1 MQQHTSLPD
10 SLTINSATSEGEEN
24 AQTTHARICSKEGL
38 LCHFPSPSPKGGSE
52 FLELNRR
59 PSFLSCYN
67 HTDAANDRGTAGMI
81 TFLPLSVPYATAVA
95 ADGGAAAGGSDK
107 SVRTKLE
114 DDATEQEHPRALAY
128 LLQMDDVR
136 VLIDCGSTEDFLFH
150 GAASSDA
157 IKEEGQSSSSPQN
170 EQQPESSSM
179 AQQRQASDL
188 DLDHLKAAPLDT
200 LLRQLAPSIDLV
212 LLSHSSLDH
221 LGLYAYAHAKLGLRC
236 PVYATMPVQ
245 SMGKLT
251 VLEAIQTW
259 RSEIDTEKES
269 TSGSSTRR
277 CLATPDQVEEAF
289 EQIKTVRY
297 MQPTHLEG
305 KCASLTLTAYNAGHS
320 LGGAVWKLRSP
331 TSGTVV
337 IALDWNHNRER
348 HLDGTVLLSS
358 STAAP
363 GTPGSGS
370 GSDAVRRPDLLI
382 TEIERGLVVNTRRK
396 DRDAAL
402 IDLVHT
408 TIQAGNSLLFPID
421 ASARLLELMV
431 LLDQHWAYAYPHARF
446 PLCLI
451 SRTGKEVIERSRT
464 YMEWMT
470 REWATKAN
478 ELIEADKDRQKPT
491 RGGSAN
497 NRTAA
502 ASSPLDFKYVR
513 VFSSLA
519 AMDEAIPHDQAK
531 VVLAVPPS
539 MTHGPSRKL
548 LARFA
553 QNPNDVVVLISRGEP
568 GSLCRELWE
577 AWRESQS
584 KGFSWTQGKLGQTIT
599 PKNATLRFEL
609 KSKVPLEGEELRA
622 HLEAE
627 QAERDRL
634 AQQRALLAR
643 SRRRL
648 EADQDD
654 SSDSDSDSA
663 AGDDENVYDVA
674 PGATEPGG
682 GGVIRKRPFGVAFSD
697 DLTTANATASSADAV
712 SFDIYL
718 KGNAARATSFFG
730 SSTTDEGPYG
740 LGVRYRLFPA
750 IERKRLIDGF
760 GEVTDIGRWL
770 SRRRALEAAESAAAD
785 PLSGRAALT
794 AEAERKKQAAE
805 EERAAAAIPSK
816 FVVEQ
821 VRVKLACK
829 VAFIE
834 MMGLND
840 GRALKTLIPQLHA
853 RRLIMVNGGA
863 RTNEDMVR
871 VLGAIKSV
879 TSDVFVP
886 GLMESVRIGQV
897 TNSYTVQLG
906 EGLLAGLQLSRFEEF
921 EVAHVR
927 AWVRSGAAEG
937 AAVLDAA
944 ETVEEAEG
952 VAEKLVES
960 RILRKPTSIATTS
973 LDSPQTDVQG
983 TLYIGDLKL
992 STLKTTLSHA
1002 HRLSA
1007 DFAGEGML
1015 VAAPAGNGMNGAEA
1029 VTIQKT
1035 AKGRIVIEGNVGKNF
1050 RGVRDAVYGLHARV
1064 DGLQH
1069 DKQAEKPGQEA
1080 TVQESSL
1087 EEGPHKQRWDAGEAL
1102 E

>member
-1 MQQHTSLPD
+1 
-10 SLTINSATSEGEEN
+10 
-24 AQTTHARICSKEGL
+24 
-38 LCHFPSPSPKGGSE
+38 
-52 FLELNRR
+52 
-59 PSFLSCYN
+59 
-67 HTDAANDRGTAGMI
+67 MI
-81 TFLPLSVPYATAVA
+81 TFVPLSVPYAATTAA
-95 ADGGAAAGGSDK
+95 AAAAGESEK

-114 DDATEQEHPRALAY
+114 SDAASTEEQEHPRALAY

-136 VLIDCGSTEDFLFH
+136 VLIDCGSPEDFFFH
-150 GAASSDA
+150 GPAHSDDDA
-157 IKEEGQSSSSPQN
+157 DKDADSSS
-170 EQQPESSSM
+170 QQPESSSM
-179 AQQRQASDL
+179 AQQRQASVL

-200 LLRQLAPSIDLV
+200 LLRKLASTIDLV

-236 PVYATMPVQ
+236 QVYATMPVQ

-259 RSEIDTEKES
+259 RSEVDIEKE
-269 TSGSSTRR
+269 TTNGSTRR
-277 CLATPDQVEEAF
+277 CLATADEVEEAF
-289 EQIKTVRY
+289 EEIKTVRY

-320 LGGAVWKLRSP
+320 LGGAVWKIRSP

-348 HLDGTVLLSS
+348 HLDGTILLSS
-358 STAAP
+358 SAAAP
-363 GTPGSGS
+363 GAPGAAS

-408 TIQAGNSLLFPID
+408 TIQAGHSLLFPID

-470 REWATKAN
+470 REWATKAG
-478 ELIEADKDRQKPT
+478 ETIEADKQPQQHNRSGP
-491 RGGSAN
+491 RGGGAH
-497 NRTAA
+497 RPAA

-513 VFSSLA
+513 VFPSLQ

-539 MTHGPSRKL
+539 MTHGPSRRL

-568 GSLCRELWE
+568 GSLCRELWN
-577 AWRESQS
+577 AWNGHQS
-584 KGFSWTQGKLGQTIT
+584 KGFSWALGKLGQTVI
-599 PKNATLRFEL
+599 PANASLRFEL

-648 EADQDD
+648 EADEDD
-654 SSDSDSDSA
+654 SSDSDES
-663 AGDDENVYDVA
+663 GDEGGENEDVYDVA
-674 PGATEPGG
+674 AGAGEPGG
-682 GGVIRKRPFGVAFSD
+682 EVMRKRPFGVAFSEA
-697 DLTTANATASSADAV
+697 ANGAGAGAAGRGQAGGADTNHL

-718 KGNAARATSFFG
+718 KGNASRATSFFG
-730 SSTTDEGPYG
+730 SKAGQEGPFG

-750 IERKRLIDGF
+750 IERKRLVDGF
-760 GEVTDIGRWL
+760 GEVTDVARWL
-770 SRRRALEAAESAAAD
+770 SRRRALEAAQSAAAD
-785 PLSGRAALT
+785 PLSESAALS
-794 AEAERKKQAAE
+794 AEAKRKALAAE

-816 FVVEQ
+816 YITESVDVQ
-821 VRVKLACK
+821 LACR

-834 MMGLND
+834 MSGLND
-840 GRALKTLIPQLHA
+840 GRALKTLIPQLHP
-853 RRLIMVNGGA
+853 RRLVMVNGDA
-863 RTNEDMVR
+863 STNDDMLR
-871 VLGAIKSV
+871 VLGAIK
-879 TSDVFVP
+879 TLTRDVFAAEW
-886 GLMESVRIGQV
+886 MERVRIGQV
-897 TNSYTVQLG
+897 TNAYTVQLG
-906 EGLLAGLQLSRFEEF
+906 ERLLGGLEMSRFEEF

-927 AWVRSGAAEG
+927 AVIRRR
-937 AAVLDAA
+937 
-944 ETVEEAEG
+944 VE
-952 VAEKLVES
+952 
-960 RILRKPTSIATTS
+960 
-973 LDSPQTDVQG
+973 
-983 TLYIGDLKL
+983 
-992 STLKTTLSHA
+992 
-1002 HRLSA
+1002 
-1007 DFAGEGML
+1007 
-1015 VAAPAGNGMNGAEA
+1015 
-1029 VTIQKT
+1029 
-1035 AKGRIVIEGNVGKNF
+1035 
-1050 RGVRDAVYGLHARV
+1050 
-1064 DGLQH
+1064 DG
-1069 DKQAEKPGQEA
+1069 GGG
-1080 TVQESSL
+1080 
-1087 EEGPHKQRWDAGEAL
+1087 EEG
-1102 E
+1102 

>member
-1 MQQHTSLPD
+1 
-10 SLTINSATSEGEEN
+10 
-24 AQTTHARICSKEGL
+24 
-38 LCHFPSPSPKGGSE
+38 
-52 FLELNRR
+52 
-59 PSFLSCYN
+59 
-67 HTDAANDRGTAGMI
+67 MI
-81 TFLPLSVPYATAVA
+81 TFVPLSVPYAAANATAA
-95 ADGGAAAGGSDK
+95 TAAAAGASEK

-114 DDATEQEHPRALAY
+114 SDSAATTEEQEHPRALAY

-136 VLIDCGSTEDFLFH
+136 VLIDCGSAEDFLFH
-150 GAASSDA
+150 GSAQADDDDNAAAANDA
-157 IKEEGQSSSSPQN
+157 ESSSQ
-170 EQQPESSSM
+170 QQPESSSM

-188 DLDHLKAAPLDT
+188 DLNHLKAAPLDA
-200 LLRQLAPSIDLV
+200 LLRQLAPTIDLV

-236 PVYATMPVQ
+236 QVYATMPVQ

-259 RSEIDTEKES
+259 RSEVDIEREAP
-269 TSGSSTRR
+269 SGLARR

-320 LGGAVWKLRSP
+320 LGGAVWKIRSP

-348 HLDGTVLLSS
+348 HLDGTILLSS
-358 STAAP
+358 SAAAP
-363 GTPGSGS
+363 GAPGAASGA
-370 GSDAVRRPDLLI
+370 DAVRRPDLLI

-408 TIQAGNSLLFPID
+408 TIQAGHSLLFPID

-470 REWATKAN
+470 REWATKAG
-478 ELIEADKDRQKPT
+478 ETIEAEKDKQPQRNA
-491 RGGSAN
+491 RGGP
-497 NRTAA
+497 NRSAA

-513 VFSSLA
+513 VFPSLQ

-539 MTHGPSRKL
+539 MTHGPSRRL

-568 GSLCRELWE
+568 GSLCRELWN
-577 AWRESQS
+577 AWNTHQS
-584 KGFSWTQGKLGQTIT
+584 KGFSWAQGKLGQIVT
-599 PKNATLRFEL
+599 PTKTALRFEL

-627 QAERDRL
+627 QAERDKL

-648 EADQDD
+648 EADEDD
-654 SSDSDSDSA
+654 SSDSDSES
-663 AGDDENVYDVA
+663 GGEEGENEDVYDVA
-674 PGATEPGG
+674 AGASEPGG
-682 GGVIRKRPFGVAFSD
+682 GLMRKRPYGVAFSEA
-697 DLTTANATASSADAV
+697 ANGGGAGGGAGTGQPGGADTNQL

-718 KGNAARATSFFG
+718 KGNASRATSFFG
-730 SSTTDEGPYG
+730 SKAGQEGPFG

-750 IERKRLIDGF
+750 IERKRLVVGF
-760 GEVTDIGRWL
+760 GEVTDVARWL

-785 PLSGRAALT
+785 PLSESAALT
-794 AEAERKKQAAE
+794 AEAKRKQLAAE

-816 FVVEQ
+816 YITEHVHVP
-821 VRVKLACK
+821 LACR
-829 VAFIE
+829 VAYIE
-834 MMGLND
+834 MGGLND
-840 GRALKTLIPQLHA
+840 GRALKTLIPQLHP
-853 RRLIMVNGGA
+853 RRLVMVNGDK
-863 RTNEDMVR
+863 RTNADMLG
-871 VLGAIKSV
+871 VLGAIKTLTRDVYAAGWMQSV
-879 TSDVFVP
+879 Q
-886 GLMESVRIGQV
+886 IGQV
-897 TNSYTVQLG
+897 TSAYTVQLG
-906 EGLLAGLQLSRFEEF
+906 EALLAGLELSRFEEF

-927 AWVRSGAAEG
+927 ALVRRAVGEDGVESVPVLETEAAS
-937 AAVLDAA
+937 AAVEDEDTDQRTLDALA
-944 ETVEEAEG
+944 TSGILKPSPPTVQATRLP
-952 VAEKLVES
+952 A
-960 RILRKPTSIATTS
+960 PTAA
-973 LDSPQTDVQG
+973 PVQG
-983 TLYIGDLKL
+983 TLFIGDLKL
-992 STLKTTLSHA
+992 NTLKTLLASTPY
-1002 HRLSA
+1002 RLPA

-1015 VAAPAGNGMNGAEA
+1015 VCAPPSSTGMGADA
-1029 VTIQKT
+1029 VTVQKQG
-1035 AKGRIVIEGNVGKNF
+1035 KGRIVIQGNVTRNF
-1050 RGVRDAVYGLHARV
+1050 GSVRKAVYGLHARV
-1064 DGLQH
+1064 VAAAAAAAA
-1069 DKQAEKPGQEA
+1069 KVEM
-1080 TVQESSL
+1080 
-1087 EEGPHKQRWDAGEAL
+1087 EGGEAEDKL
-1102 E
+1102 VEEV